1 MYLGKLANV
10 RMLEMT
16 ATGSAVNVAKCG
28 RAIIHLAV
36 VTTTTT
42 TAAAFATAAAFG
54 EVYID
59 STLHYALPAH
69 SSLLIC
75 LQLQA
80 PPLLPNPR
88 AQ

>member
-36 VTTTTT
+36 VTTTT

-80 PPLLPNPR
+80 PPLLLNPR